1 MLGLL
6 WRESQMRSI
15 AASEAARSFMA
26 VLKAAEDGEEVVITR
41 AGRPI
46 AKLVKIVSSET
57 EARTSAAGGP
67 RMRSIGWRDHP

>member
-1 MLGLL
+1 
-6 WRESQMRSI
+6 MRSI

-41 AGRPI
+41 AGKPI
-46 AKLVKIVSSET
+46 ARLVKMAGA
-57 EARTSAAGGP
+57 EADAKPDEGSRS